1 MDRLKD
7 RSTTVLRVIRGALRV
22 KDLEGRG
29 PPSLRRFFVGS
40 IHFAWTC
47 PTCAD
52 CGSVEW
58 AKPEPSKHGIPI
70 GRGMHPTSFVG
81 TRPAVGR
88 STDRFSSKTIGHGGK
103 NKSDGVSRERS
114 DQPSFPRRREGHLHG
129 LDPDAYLALDK
140 CVSVEF
146 RGSREHRRITRW
158 WDRMGEREFDAE
170 WYPSERN
177 ELGNGGL

>member
-7 RSTTVLRVIRGALRV
+7 RSTTVLRVIRGALRG

-29 PPSLRRFFVGS
+29 PPALRRFLVRS

-47 PTCAD
+47 PTCAN
-52 CGSVEW
+52 CGNAGW
-58 AKPEPSKHGIPI
+58 AKPEPSKHGRPI
-70 GRGMHPTSFVG
+70 ERGMHPTLSVG

-88 STDRFSSKTIGHGGK
+88 STDRPSSKTSGHGDK

-114 DQPSFPRRREGHLHG
+114 DQPSFPRRREGHLHR
-129 LDPDAYLALDK
+129 LDPDAYLARDK

-146 RGSREHRRITRW
+146 
-158 WDRMGEREFDAE
+158 
-170 WYPSERN
+170 
-177 ELGNGGL
+177 